1 MKGMGRPKGLA
12 DIRTII
18 GTHGRSTPRNNRHG
32 YLDAYALDR
41 ELKRMEQE
49 LEALDKRR
57 ARVEARL
64 NEVRRALAQVL
75 SECGEPPRSPE
86 PPARVH
92 TASASI
98 AGELA
103 NHVMTIEY

>member
-1 MKGMGRPKGLA
+1 MKSARQLRGMA

-18 GTHGRSTPRNNRHG
+18 GTHGRSTPRSNRHG

-57 ARVEARL
+57 ERVEARL
-64 NEVRRALAQVL
+64 IEVRRALAQVL

-86 PPARVH
+86 PSARIH
-92 TASASI
+92 TGSASI
-98 AGELA
+98 ASEPV